1 MVANIVNL
9 LSKAL
14 VANNTPRSTAIT
26 PTSNNP
32 FANPFVTS
40 SNKTTRSYHSTYAQN
55 RPVQGG
61 YFAGYYNGK
70 ANIVGQRLFVE
81 A

>member
-1 MVANIVNL
+1 MVANIVSL
-9 LSKAL
+9 ISKAFMPTTQ
-14 VANNTPRSTAIT
+14 ASTAVK
-26 PTSNNP
+26 PVSSSNP
-32 FANPFVTS
+32 FSNPFVST
-40 SNKTTRSYHSTYAQN
+40 NTASYRPSYAKN
-55 RPVQGG
+55 NPVQGG

>member
-1 MVANIVNL
+1 MAINIVSL
-9 LSKAL
+9 IAQ
-14 VANNTPRSTAIT
+14 AFTGNNIQPSTAVA
-26 PTSNNP
+26 PVSRNP
-32 FANPFVTS
+32 FANPFVAS
-40 SNKTTRSYHSTYAQN
+40 STQKNYSYAQN
-55 RPVQGG
+55 NPMQGG

>member
-1 MVANIVNL
+1 MVANIVNY
-9 LSKAL
+9 LSRAL
-14 VANNTPRSTAIT
+14 VSNNVRTSTAVT
-26 PTSNNP
+26 PVSNNP
-32 FANPFVTS
+32 FANPFMAP
-40 SNKTTRSYHSTYAQN
+40 TTTNNRRSYSTYAQN
-55 RPVQGG
+55 KPVQGG

>member
-1 MVANIVNL
+1 MVVNIVGL
-9 LSKAL
+9 LSKAFMT
-14 VANNTPRSTAIT
+14 NNVSKSTAVST
-26 PTSNNP
+26 VSRNP

-40 SNKTTRSYHSTYAQN
+40 STQNNYSSYAKN
-55 RPVQGG
+55 NPVQGG

-70 ANIVGQRLFVE
+70 ANIVGQRLFLE